1 VEPPAQLV
9 ELPPQLVDLLVSAL
23 RRWAPS
29 SPTAASQLSTGT
41 CQIATEQQRLVLTY
55 DAFRT
60 ALGRPG
66 AASLAT
72 FRIAQAKDGITLNGP
87 IPGGNLQ
94 AVAYAQNGAEIK
106 RGPLERAGPDYFFP
120 IDVDLVTRLE
130 VYDESCRPILLAVPD
145 STPGLIL

>member
-1 VEPPAQLV
+1 MPTREPRSDQPAVDPPAQPVEPSPQLVELPPQLV

-72 FRIAQAKDGITLNGP
+72 FHKDGDRITLAGP

-94 AVAYAQNGAEIK
+94 AIG
-106 RGPLERAGPDYFFP
+106 
-120 IDVDLVTRLE
+120 
-130 VYDESCRPILLAVPD
+130 
-145 STPGLIL
+145 